1 MESLDRKI
9 LEFLYQQVEKNN
21 IPHIRKSMVKEFS
34 VFISGVLA
42 EQEAA
47 KVVAR
52 MQQVLPSQEA
62 CDEKNS

>member
-34 VFISGVLA
+34 GFISGILA

-62 CDEKNS
+62 SDEKNS